1 MNLYALHYF
10 VTLAHLEHYTQASK
24 VLGISQP
31 ALTHAIRGLEDEL
44 GIRLFAREGRNVSLT
59 RAGEFYLKQV
69 EEGLTLLE
77 NANQA
82 IRRLSQGEGEIRL
95 GFLRESGVRFLPTLI
110 HDFIASKP
118 DAKIHFALDSDS
130 GMSTDLLEGL
140 RQGRYD
146 LIFSSAPR
154 QEEDL
159 LYVPVYRQ
167 PLYLAVP
174 AQHPFACE
182 PSIRFCQLVHEP
194 MILFSSKSGLR
205 YEINRLLAQAKMT
218 LEHIV
223 FEISEDEVIASFV
236 EKGFGFAILPDIP
249 IIHQVDV
256 SLVRLEEPQ
265 CYREM
270 HMIMKKKADHYPVV
284 QAFFDFVRQNVSAL
298 NDDGYSVETGDGM
311 RAAADK

>member
-44 GIRLFAREGRNVSLT
+44 GIHLFAREGRNVSLT

-82 IRRLSQGEGEIRL
+82 MRRLSQGEGEIRL

-159 LYVPVYRQ
+159 LYVPVYR
-167 PLYLAVP
+167 
-174 AQHPFACE
+174 
-182 PSIRFCQLVHEP
+182 
-194 MILFSSKSGLR
+194 
-205 YEINRLLAQAKMT
+205 
-218 LEHIV
+218 
-223 FEISEDEVIASFV
+223 
-236 EKGFGFAILPDIP
+236 
-249 IIHQVDV
+249 
-256 SLVRLEEPQ
+256 
-265 CYREM
+265 
-270 HMIMKKKADHYPVV
+270 
-284 QAFFDFVRQNVSAL
+284 
-298 NDDGYSVETGDGM
+298 
-311 RAAADK
+311 